1 MNVYPFN
8 PLADP
13 RWDEF
18 VAHHPASSVFHT
30 AAWLRALHQA
40 YGYEPLACTTT
51 RPGAPLQ
58 NALVFC
64 RVKSWLTGSRLVSL
78 PFSDHCQPL
87 LDHPDSLFSI
97 LEWLQKARSH
107 ERWSYVEL
115 RPLFFDFH
123 GAAALPQ
130 CQLAASFVWQAL
142 DLRPELSALFRG
154 FHKSCIQRKIHRAER
169 EHLHSEEGRS
179 LALLHKFY
187 RLSVL
192 TRRRHGLPP
201 QPLDWF
207 RNLLQ
212 CLGPSLSIRIVSQG
226 QQPLAAILTLR
237 HKDSLVYKYGCSDD
251 RFHNLGGM
259 VFLLWQAI
267 QDAKRS
273 GALQFD
279 LGRSDRDNDGLL
291 AFKAKWGA
299 FSQPLNYFRLSTHV
313 SSRTR
318 SEWAF
323 RVARDLCSRMPE
335 SLLTAAGRALY
346 RHLG

>member
-8 PLADP
+8 PLADT

-18 VAHHPASSVFHT
+18 VAHHPESSVFHT
-30 AAWLRALHQA
+30 SAWLRALQQT

-51 RPGAPLQ
+51 RPGVPLQ
-58 NALVFC
+58 NALVLC

-87 LDHPDSLFSI
+87 VDDPDSLVSI
-97 LEWLQKARSH
+97 LEWLQHARSH
-107 ERWSYVEL
+107 ERWNYVEL
-115 RPLFFDFH
+115 RPLRFEFPR
-123 GAAALPQ
+123 AAAPPQ
-130 CQLAASFVWQAL
+130 CQIAESFVWQAL
-142 DLRPELSALFRG
+142 DLTPDLPALLHG

-169 EHLHSEEGRS
+169 EHLRYEEGRS
-179 LALLHKFY
+179 HSLLQRFY

-201 QPLDWF
+201 QPIAWF

-212 CLGPSLSIRIVSQG
+212 NLGPSLSIRIVSQAE
-226 QQPLAAILTLR
+226 QPLAAIITLR
-237 HKDSLVYKYGCSDD
+237 HKHSLVYKYGCSDE

-259 VFLLWQAI
+259 VFVLWQAI
-267 QDAKRS
+267 QDGKRS
-273 GALQFD
+273 GAFQFD
-279 LGRSDRDNDGLL
+279 LGRSDCVNDGLV

-299 FSQPLNYFRLSTHV
+299 FRRPLHYFRVSTEV
-313 SSRTR
+313 SSRSR

-323 RVARDLCSRMPE
+323 RVAKDLCSKMPE
-335 SLLTAAGRALY
+335 SLLTAAGRVLY